1 LPNYGNLM
9 ARSTHHRHYQ
19 SLLKL
24 LRDLRE
30 QAGMTQSEL
39 GERLGNTQTFVSKIE
54 RGERRLDVVEF
65 AEICDALGA
74 DPKVAFGQ
82 FMDGRVK
89 ERTGRKVASSRTR
102 RR

>member
-1 LPNYGNLM
+1 M
-9 ARSTHHRHYQ
+9 SRSTHHRHYR
-19 SLLKL
+19 SFLTL

-30 QAGMTQSEL
+30 QAGVTQVEL

-74 DPKVAFGQ
+74 DPSTAFKQ
-82 FMDGRVK
+82 FLDGRGK
-89 ERTGRKVASSRTR
+89 ERAGRKVASRRARTR
-102 RR
+102 